1 MEYTYVLENSANKD
15 FINDVNNNN
24 VNNNNVN
31 NNDVI
36 YILCYRIET
45 QCKYP
50 FLQFIL
56 EKIPFCNGLIKE
68 QFVLPHIA
76 TEHSKETTLNKVN
89 QMLTTMGINNCAIN
103 ESMYKGVLFSGD
115 MGYALVNIS
124 DINMNALYL
133 SRNSLYWF
141 VLPTEIMNTKQVC
154 GFDIDEEV
162 INLFVENPQI
172 SILKNKN
179 LKTNYNLPDAVYTG
193 SDTIKHAE
201 FNAIFGNSKTK
212 AFESCGKYYY
222 FNRLFEN
229 VLYNDYV
236 NRYALFVEGNLY
248 MEKSTEFSLKD
259 EMILEPCINI
269 CYTNNNGK
277 PDVLVKKCENFI
289 SLSYHPKTTFL

>member
-1 MEYTYVLENSANKD
+1 MEYTYVLENSASKD
-15 FINDVNNNN
+15 FINVNN
-24 VNNNNVN
+24 
-31 NNDVI
+31 I
-36 YILCYRIET
+36 LYILCYHIEI

-68 QFVLPHIA
+68 QFVLPHI
-76 TEHSKETTLNKVN
+76 TSEHFDKETILDKVN
-89 QMLTTMGINNCAIN
+89 QILVTMDLNNCAIN
-103 ESMYKGVLFSGD
+103 ESMYKGVIFCGD

-154 GFDIDEEV
+154 GFDIDEDV

-193 SDTIKHAE
+193 SDTIKQAE
-201 FNAIFGNSKTK
+201 FNAIFGNGKTK
-212 AFESCGKYYY
+212 PYKSCGEYYY

-248 MEKSTEFSLKD
+248 MEKGTEFSLKD
-259 EMILEPCINI
+259 EIILEPCINI
-269 CYTNNNGK
+269 CYTNYNGK

>member
-24 VNNNNVN
+24 VNNNVN

-76 TEHSKETTLNKVN
+76 TEQSKETTLNKVN
-89 QMLTTMGINNCAIN
+89 QMLTTMGLNNCAIN

-141 VLPTEIMNTKQVC
+141 VLPTEIMNAKQVC
-154 GFDIDEEV
+154 GFDIDEDV

-222 FNRLFEN
+222 FNRLFEH

-248 MEKSTEFSLKD
+248 MEKGTEFSLKD

-277 PDVLVKKCENFI
+277 PDILVKKCENFI

>member
-1 MEYTYVLENSANKD
+1 MEYTYVLENSASKD
-15 FINDVNNNN
+15 FINANN
-24 VNNNNVN
+24 VN
-31 NNDVI
+31 DI
-36 YILCYRIET
+36 LYILCYRIET
-45 QCKYP
+45 HCKYP

-68 QFVLPHIA
+68 QYVLPHI
-76 TEHSKETTLNKVN
+76 TSEYSKETILDKVR
-89 QMLTTMGINNCAIN
+89 QMLTTMGLNNCAIN
-103 ESMYKGVLFSGD
+103 EPMYKGVIFCGD
-115 MGYALVNIS
+115 MDYALVNIS

-141 VLPTEIMNTKQVC
+141 VLPTEIMNAKQVC
-154 GFDIDEEV
+154 EFDIDEDV

-193 SDTIKHAE
+193 SNTIKQAE
-201 FNAIFGNSKTK
+201 FNAIFGNGKTK
-212 AFESCGKYYY
+212 PYKSCGKYYY

-236 NRYALFVEGNLY
+236 NRYALFVEGILY
-248 MEKSTEFSLKD
+248 MEKGTEFSLKD
-259 EMILEPCINI
+259 EMILEHCINI

-277 PDVLVKKCENFI
+277 PDILVKKCENFI